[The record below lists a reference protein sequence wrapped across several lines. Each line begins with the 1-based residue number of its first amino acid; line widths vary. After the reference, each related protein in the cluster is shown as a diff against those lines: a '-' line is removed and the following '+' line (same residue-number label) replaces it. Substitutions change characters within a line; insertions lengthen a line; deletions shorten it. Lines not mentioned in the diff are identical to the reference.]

1 MRGMRRAGRVAA
13 MTLETVGRSL
23 RAGMTTAEIDQLVRA
38 DTAARGG
45 VPAQLGFHGFP
56 AAVCT
61 SRNQVVCHGVPSP
74 HELLEEGDIVNV
86 DITTRYVGFHGD
98 TSRTFAI
105 GAISAEAAHVMR
117 VAEEALYRGIAAVR
131 PFAHLGVVSHAVQSF
146 VEAEGCSV
154 VRDFGGH
161 GIGRAMHEAPHVP
174 HFGLP
179 SEGPTMRPGMFFTIE
194 PMVNLGGPETVL
206 LDDGWTVLTADGRLS
221 AQFEHTIL
229 VTDDGAEIMTPRPE
243 S

>member
-1 MRGMRRAGRVAA
+1 
-13 MTLETVGRSL
+13 
-23 RAGMTTAEIDQLVRA
+23 
-38 DTAARGG
+38 
-45 VPAQLGFHGFP
+45 
-56 AAVCT
+56 
-61 SRNQVVCHGVPSP
+61 
-74 HELLEEGDIVNV
+74 
-86 DITTRYVGFHGD
+86 
-98 TSRTFAI
+98 
-105 GAISAEAAHVMR
+105 
-117 VAEEALYRGIAAVR
+117 
-131 PFAHLGVVSHAVQSF
+131 
-146 VEAEGCSV
+146 
-154 VRDFGGH
+154 
-161 GIGRAMHEAPHVP
+161 MHEAPHVP